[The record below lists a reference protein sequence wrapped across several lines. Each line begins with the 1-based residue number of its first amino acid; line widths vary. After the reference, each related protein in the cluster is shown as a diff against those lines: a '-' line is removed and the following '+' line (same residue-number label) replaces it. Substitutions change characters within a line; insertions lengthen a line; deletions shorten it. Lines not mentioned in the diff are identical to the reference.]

1 MSLVISSYGRKR
13 QDVRTVDELT
23 ETDQRCRV
31 MVVVARPIDVYDSS
45 SLFVSHFVFYRPTG
59 EQEKHIVE
67 TEFAMISDLGI
78 YLRTDRGAAE
88 K

>member
-1 MSLVISSYGRKR
+1 
-13 QDVRTVDELT
+13 
-23 ETDQRCRV
+23 
-31 MVVVARPIDVYDSS
+31 MVGGARRIDVSDSS
-45 SLFVSHFVFYRPTG
+45 SLFVSRFVFYRRTG

-78 YLRTDRGAAE
+78 YLRSDRVAAE

>member
-1 MSLVISSYGRKR
+1 MSGYGCSCSANRRLRQFISLRFTFRFLS
-13 QDVRTVDELT
+13 T
-23 ETDQRCRV
+23 
-31 MVVVARPIDVYDSS
+31 
-45 SLFVSHFVFYRPTG
+45 TG